1 MDAGYAQRTSATAI
15 ILAAGDGNRLAP
27 LTRKIAGYN
36 VPKQFCSLLGEET
49 LLAQT
54 RRRVSLSVSHERTVT
69 VLSRQHRR
77 FYSPLLSKTSAP
89 NLAIQPSNRGTA
101 VGILYGLLRLIE
113 LGHSGTVAIFPSD
126 HFVSDDRAF
135 MRHVESALAASA
147 ASPLHPIVLLG
158 VPATRAETQYG
169 WIEPG
174 EPLPG
179 QPPGLASG
187 FRIRRF
193 WEKPSP
199 QIAADLWAR
208 GFLWNT
214 FVMAAD
220 IGALL
225 ALFARMTPHI
235 HDALTQV
242 RTGFDETP
250 EDDTIGRIYTDL
262 PSVGFSEAMLAT
274 CPSDFAVL
282 PVRDVEWSDL
292 GEPRRVI
299 AAMSRLGLRPRW
311 LGADNSDSA

>member
-1 MDAGYAQRTSATAI
+1 MDAGYAQRTSAI
-15 ILAAGDGNRLAP
+15 ILAGGDGSRLAP

-36 VPKQFCSLLGEET
+36 VPKQFCSLFGEET

-54 RRRVSLSVSHERTVT
+54 RRRVSLSISHERTVT
-69 VLSRQHRR
+69 VLSRHHRR
-77 FYSPLLSKTSAP
+77 FYSPLLSKTSAA

-113 LGHSGTVAIFPSD
+113 LGHRGTVAIFPSD
-126 HFVSDDRAF
+126 HFVSDDPAF
-135 MRHVESALAASA
+135 MRHVESALAAAA

-174 EPLPG
+174 EPLPAKS
-179 QPPGLASG
+179 PGLAPS
-187 FRIRRF
+187 FRIRHF

-199 QIAADLWAR
+199 QIAVDLWAK

-220 IGALL
+220 IETLL
-225 ALFARMTPHI
+225 GLFARTTPHI
-235 HDALTQV
+235 HDAFAQV
-242 RTGFDETP
+242 RAGS
-250 EDDTIGRIYTDL
+250 DDVLDDDMIGRIYANL
-262 PSVGFSEAMLAT
+262 PSVGFSEAILTAST
-274 CPSDFAVL
+274 SDFAVL

-292 GEPRRVI
+292 GEPHRVM

>member
-1 MDAGYAQRTSATAI
+1 MDARYAQRTSAI
-15 ILAAGDGNRLAP
+15 ILAGGDGNRLAP

-36 VPKQFCSLLGEET
+36 VPKQFCSLFGEET

-54 RRRVSLSVSHERTVT
+54 RRRVSLSISHDRTVT
-69 VLSRQHRR
+69 VLSRHHRR
-77 FYSPLLSKTSAP
+77 FYSHLLSKTSAA

-113 LGHSGTVAIFPSD
+113 LGHRGTVAIFPSD

-135 MRHVESALAASA
+135 MLHVESALAAAA
-147 ASPLHPIVLLG
+147 ASPHHPIVLLG
-158 VPATRAETQYG
+158 VPATRPEIQYG

-174 EPLPG
+174 EPLPAKS
-179 QPPGLASG
+179 PGLAPS

-193 WEKPSP
+193 WEKPPP

-208 GFLWNT
+208 GCLWNT

-220 IGALL
+220 IEALL
-225 ALFARMTPHI
+225 ALFARATPHI
-235 HDALTQV
+235 HEALARV
-242 RTGFDETP
+242 RVGFDEVL
-250 EDDTIGRIYTDL
+250 EDDMIGRIYTAL
-262 PSVGFSEAMLAT
+262 PSVGFSEAILTASI
-274 CPSDFAVL
+274 SDFAVL
-282 PVRDVEWSDL
+282 PVKDVEWSDL
-292 GEPRRVI
+292 GEPCRVI

>member
-1 MDAGYAQRTSATAI
+1 MDAGYAQRTSAI
-15 ILAAGDGNRLAP
+15 ILAGGDGNRLAAF
-27 LTRKIAGYN
+27 TRKIAGYN

-54 RRRVSLSVSHERTVT
+54 RRRVSLSISHDRTVT
-69 VLSRQHRR
+69 VLSRHHRR
-77 FYSPLLSKTSAP
+77 FYSSLLSKTSAA

-113 LGHSGTVAIFPSD
+113 LGHRGTVAIFPSD

-135 MRHVESALAASA
+135 MRYVESALAAAA

-158 VPATRAETQYG
+158 IPATRAETQYG

-174 EPLPG
+174 EPLPAKS
-179 QPPGLASG
+179 PGLAPS
-187 FRIRRF
+187 FRIRHF

-220 IGALL
+220 IEALL
-225 ALFARMTPHI
+225 ALFARATRHI
-235 HDALTQV
+235 HEALTRV
-242 RTGFDETP
+242 GFDEVL
-250 EDDTIGRIYTDL
+250 EDDMIGRIYADL
-262 PSVGFSEAMLAT
+262 PSIGFSEAILTAS
-274 CPSDFAVL
+274 PSDFAVL

-292 GEPRRVI
+292 GEPRRVM

>member
-1 MDAGYAQRTSATAI
+1 MDAGYARRTSAI
-15 ILAAGDGNRLAP
+15 ILAGGDGNRLAAF
-27 LTRKIAGYN
+27 TRKIAGYN

-54 RRRVSLSVSHERTVT
+54 RRRVSLSIAHDRTVT
-69 VLSRQHRR
+69 VLSRHHRR
-77 FYSPLLSKTSAP
+77 FYSSLLAKTPAA

-113 LGHSGTVAIFPSD
+113 LGHRGTVAIFPSD

-135 MRHVESALAASA
+135 MGHVEAALASA

-158 VPATRAETQYG
+158 VPATRPEIQYG

-174 EPLPG
+174 AALPAKS
-179 QPPGLASG
+179 PGLAPS
-187 FRIRRF
+187 FRIRHF

-208 GFLWNT
+208 GLLWNT

-220 IGALL
+220 IERLL
-225 ALFARMTPHI
+225 ALFARATPHTYE
-235 HDALTQV
+235 AFAQV
-242 RTGFDETP
+242 TAGFDEVLD
-250 EDDTIGRIYTDL
+250 EDMIARIYTNL
-262 PSVGFSEAMLAT
+262 PSVGFSEAILTAST
-274 CPSDFAVL
+274 ADFAVL

-311 LGADNSDSA
+311 LGPDNSNSAH